1 MKLIK
6 IVLLCLSLGATLSW
20 GACASF
26 TRRNEVEVEV
36 PSHDEVVR
44 DEIPA
49 EGGRKI
55 PVVRKYSP

>member
-1 MKLIK
+1 MKI
-6 IVLLCLSLGATLSW
+6 IMLLTLVATCLLTS
-20 GACASF
+20 CASY
-26 TRRNEVEVEV
+26 TRRNEIAVEV

-55 PVVRKYSP
+55 PVIRKY